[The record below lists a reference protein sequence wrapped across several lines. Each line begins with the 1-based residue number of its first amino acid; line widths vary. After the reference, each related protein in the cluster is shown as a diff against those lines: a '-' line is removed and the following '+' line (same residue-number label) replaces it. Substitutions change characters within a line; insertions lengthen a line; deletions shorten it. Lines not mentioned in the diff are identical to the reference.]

1 MRQHLRAVSIVVL
14 SLAVAIIAPAL
25 ASAAF
30 QATGTST
37 VTYEAVGSM
46 GMRFTGT
53 THDLTVADDGTQLTV
68 TVPLAHLTTG
78 MGLRDQHQN
87 DHLDTAHHGT
97 VQLVVPLASL
107 HIPTGAP
114 TTGTVT
120 GQLRVK
126 GLSKPLSFTYRAE
139 RSANGQLHIH
149 GTATVTMAN
158 YGINVPSYLGV
169 TLRPTVA
176 LVADFNLRNAP

>member
-53 THDLTVADDGTQLTV
+53 THDLTVADNGTQLTV
-68 TVPLAHLTTG
+68 TVPFAHLTTG

-87 DHLDTAHHGT
+87 DHLDVAHHGSA
-97 VQLVVPLASL
+97 QLLVPLASL
-107 HIPTGAP
+107 HLPTGAP
-114 TTGTVT
+114 TTGTAT
-120 GQLRVK
+120 GQLRIK
-126 GLSKPLSFTYRAE
+126 GLSKPISFTYRAE

-149 GTATVTMAN
+149 ATATVVIAR

-169 TLRPTVA
+169 TLRPNIA
-176 LVADFNLRNAP
+176 IVADFNLRNAP